1 MLQVFA
7 YIFYFIAASASPLQ
21 RRWLAKTKNSDNSG
35 QIAFAFHVT
44 LVAVFLSLGLL
55 FYQPFHIT
63 GNITLIVILVLLC
76 GVFGSLTAVLGY
88 IAQKHVEAGVTSVIS
103 NICTPI
109 TIILATVFL
118 NEALTKTQILGTII
132 LFTGMII
139 VSKKHRT
146 GKFSFDKYFL
156 MMLLSGTFL
165 GILITAERY
174 LQKTTGF
181 TTGTILSWW
190 SVCLFLGLF
199 TLFTKNKHS
208 YLKKDVAITGI
219 LRFLQNLSW
228 VSLVYIVGNL
238 SFVSAITT
246 FKVILM
252 FIAGALFLNE
262 KKDLPIKILGS
273 IIAIVGLLLMR

>member
-1 MLQVFA
+1 MSQIFA

-21 RRWLAKTKNSDNSG
+21 RRWLAKTKNADNSG

-44 LVAVFLSLGLL
+44 LVAVVLSLGLL

-63 GNITLIVILVLLC
+63 GNTTFIVTLTLLC
-76 GVFGSLTAVLGY
+76 GIFGSLTAVFGY
-88 IAQKHVEAGVTSVIS
+88 TAQKHVEAGVTSVVS
-103 NICTPI
+103 NIYTPI
-109 TIILATVFL
+109 TIILATAFL
-118 NEALTKTQILGTII
+118 NEALTGIQILGTII
-132 LFTGMII
+132 LFIGMII

-146 GKFSFDKYFL
+146 GKFTFDKYFL
-156 MMLLSGTFL
+156 MMLLSGAFL

-199 TLFTKNKHS
+199 TLFTKNKHTYS
-208 YLKKDVAITGI
+208 KKDIAITGV

-238 SFVSAITT
+238 SFVSAVTT

-262 KKDLPIKILGS
+262 REDLPRKIIGS
-273 IIAIVGLLLMR
+273 IVAIAGLLLMK

>member
-1 MLQVFA
+1 MIQVLA

-21 RRWLAKTKNSDNSG
+21 RRWLAKTKNIDNTG
-35 QIAFAFHVT
+35 QTAFAFHVT
-44 LVAVFLSLGLL
+44 LVAVVLSLGLL
-55 FYQPFHIT
+55 LYEPFHIT
-63 GNITLIVILVLLC
+63 GNIPLIITLTLVC
-76 GVFGSLTAVLGY
+76 GIFGSLTAVLGY
-88 IAQKHVEAGVTSVIS
+88 TAQKHMEAGVTSVVS
-103 NICTPI
+103 NMCTPI
-109 TIILATVFL
+109 TIVLATVFL
-118 NEALTKTQILGTII
+118 SEKLTPIQIVGTII
-132 LFTGMII
+132 LFIGMII
-139 VSKKHRT
+139 VSKKHRV
-146 GKFSFDKYFL
+146 GKFTFDKYFL
-156 MMLLSGTFL
+156 MMLSSGAFL

-199 TLFTKNKHS
+199 TYFSKNKHS
-208 YLKKDVAITGI
+208 YSKKDIAITGV

-238 SFVSAITT
+238 SFVSAVTT

-262 KKDLPIKILGS
+262 REDLPRKIIGS
-273 IIAIVGLLLMR
+273 LVAVGGLLLMK